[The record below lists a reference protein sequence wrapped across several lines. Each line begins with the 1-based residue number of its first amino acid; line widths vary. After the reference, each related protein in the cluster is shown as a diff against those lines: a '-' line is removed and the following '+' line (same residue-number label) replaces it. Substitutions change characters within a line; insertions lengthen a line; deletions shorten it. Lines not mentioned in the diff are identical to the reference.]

1 MSIEGILASAI
12 IFVIGVMWLAYP
24 FRNQANSHS
33 QLMKQQDRQ
42 SLLNAYE
49 RLLGRLRDLDEDFN
63 LGKMPEAD
71 YQQERAQL
79 AEKGAALLAKIEQ
92 SLGGLKSDNHKPT
105 SKPATDADAVLDA
118 AIESAIASYI
128 ATTQDEKNHETV
140 R

>member
-12 IFVIGVMWLAYP
+12 IFVIGVMWLANP
-24 FRNQANSHS
+24 FRNQANIHS

-79 AEKGAALLAKIEQ
+79 AEKGAVLLAKIEQ
-92 SLGGLKSDNHKPT
+92 LLGGLKSYDHKPT
-105 SKPATDADAVLDA
+105 SKSSSDTDALLDA

-128 ATTQDEKNHETV
+128 ATTQDEKDHETV

>member
-12 IFVIGVMWLAYP
+12 IFVIGVMWLANP
-24 FRNQANSHS
+24 FRNQANIHS

-92 SLGGLKSDNHKPT
+92 SLGKIDGAQPT
-105 SKPATDADAVLDA
+105 PKQSKDADAVLDA

>member
-12 IFVIGVMWLAYP
+12 IFVIGVMWLVYP
-24 FRNQANSHS
+24 FRRQALSHS
-33 QLMKQQDRQ
+33 LLMKQQDRQ

-49 RLLGRLRDLDEDFN
+49 RLLARLRDLDEDYN

-71 YQQERAQL
+71 YQQERAL
-79 AEKGAALLAKIEQ
+79 LTEKGATLLAKIEQ
-92 SLGGLKSDNHKPT
+92 SLGSIQPDKPT
-105 SKPATDADAVLDA
+105 AQSSSDADAVLDA

-128 ATTQDEKNHETV
+128 ATTQEDKDHEAV

>member
-12 IFVIGVMWLAYP
+12 IFIIGVMWLAHP
-24 FRNQANSHS
+24 FRNQANIHS

-92 SLGGLKSDNHKPT
+92 SLGKIDGAQPT
-105 SKPATDADAVLDA
+105 SKPSKDADAVLDA

>member
-24 FRNQANSHS
+24 FRNQANLHS

-49 RLLGRLRDLDEDFN
+49 RLLGRLRDLDEDYN
-63 LGKMPEAD
+63 LGKMPETD

-79 AEKGAALLAKIEQ
+79 AEKGAVLLAKIEQ
-92 SLGGLKSDNHKPT
+92 SLGKIDPIKPT

-128 ATTQDEKNHETV
+128 ATSQDEKKHETV